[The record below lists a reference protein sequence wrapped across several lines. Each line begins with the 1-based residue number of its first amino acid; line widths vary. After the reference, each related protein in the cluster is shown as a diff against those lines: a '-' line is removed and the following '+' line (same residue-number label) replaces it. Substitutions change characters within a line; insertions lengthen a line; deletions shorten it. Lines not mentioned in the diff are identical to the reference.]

1 MMRVD
6 KYSVC
11 DGDDSHG
18 RGVGVIVLGR
28 RLSGARRGR
37 AGGLAI
43 AVLLALVL
51 SACGSKTSRVSE
63 SGQTAVASTGAASS
77 GSSRGG
83 AYYKDDGPDDVVPAN
98 LDEIPDATPRIEPL
112 HRPALRPYTVLG
124 QNFVPMTEL
133 KPFSQRGHASWYGRR
148 FHGNPTSN
156 GERYD
161 MYAMTAAHP
170 TLPIPSYVRVT
181 HLGNGRSVI
190 VRVNDRGPFLRGRV
204 IDLSYVAAHRLG
216 YINSGSA
223 HVEVE
228 TITHRDIEV
237 AMARGV
243 PAVPGLATGT
253 AIAQAPAGPVSVSS
267 GPTERAPPPQFMQ
280 VAALNPGPQPM
291 RPPVASADP
300 APASADAPTSVQL
313 IPVAAQ
319 EEGAYLQLGAFSTP
333 ANAETLVARIRNE
346 LAVFADRLQLLDDGG
361 RYRLHL
367 GPFASADHARVEAQ
381 RIGALLELQPFVVI
395 R

>member
-1 MMRVD
+1 MMRVK
-6 KYSVC
+6 KYSGC

-18 RGVGVIVLGR
+18 RDVGVTGLR
-28 RLSGARRGR
+28 HRLYGACGGQ
-37 AGGLAI
+37 AGGIAI
-43 AVLLALVL
+43 ALLLSLVL
-51 SACGSKTSRVSE
+51 SACGGKAPRVSD
-63 SGQTAVASTGAASS
+63 SGPAAVASTAAASG

-83 AYYKDDGPDDVVPAN
+83 AYYKDDGPHDVVPAN
-98 LDEIPDATPRIEPL
+98 LDDIPDATPRIEPL

-124 QNFVPMTEL
+124 QSFVPMTEL
-133 KPFSQRGHASWYGRR
+133 RPFSQRGHASWYGRR

-190 VRVNDRGPFLRGRV
+190 VRVNDRGPFLRGRI
-204 IDLSYVAAHRLG
+204 IDLSYAAAHRLG

-243 PAVPGLATGT
+243 LAVPGLAAGT
-253 AIAQAPAGPVSVSS
+253 AIAQAPPVPS
-267 GPTERAPPPQFMQ
+267 GPTQRAPPPRFMQ
-280 VAALNPGPQPM
+280 VAALDLGPQPM

-300 APASADAPTSVQL
+300 APASVAVPSSVQV

-333 ANAETLVARIRNE
+333 ANAETLVERIRSE

-361 RYRLHL
+361 RYRLQL

-381 RIGALLELQPFVVI
+381 RIGTLLELQPFVVV

>member
-1 MMRVD
+1 MMRVK
-6 KYSVC
+6 KYSR
-11 DGDDSHG
+11 GD
-18 RGVGVIVLGR
+18 GVGPR
-28 RLSGARRGR
+28 DRDSAARPAR
-37 AGGLAI
+37 AGAI
-43 AVLLALVL
+43 ATAAVMALVL
-51 SACGSKTSRVSE
+51 GGCGAKGGKVAESAPA
-63 SGQTAVASTGAASS
+63 AVATAPAGG

-83 AYYKDDGPDDVVPAN
+83 AYYKDDGPHDVVPAN
-98 LDEIPDATPRIEPL
+98 LDDIPDATPRIEPL

-124 QNFVPMTEL
+124 QHFVPMTEL

-170 TLPIPSYVRVT
+170 TLPIPTYVRVT
-181 HLGNGRSVI
+181 NLENGRSVI
-190 VRVNDRGPFLRGRV
+190 VRVNDRGPFLRGRI

-223 HVEVE
+223 NVQVE

-243 PAVPGLATGT
+243 PAVPGLAGGT
-253 AIAQAPAGPVSVSS
+253 AIAQAPVAPVSV
-267 GPTERAPPPQFMQ
+267 APAPMVATSPQFMP
-280 VAALNPGPQPM
+280 VAAIVPGAQATPGPLVQP
-291 RPPVASADP
+291 PPLP
-300 APASADAPTSVQL
+300 AAAAPTVQP

-319 EEGAYLQLGAFSTP
+319 EQGAYLQLGAFSTP

-346 LAVFADRLQLLDDGG
+346 LAMFADRLQLLDDGG
-361 RYRLHL
+361 RYRLQL

-381 RIGALLELQPFVVI
+381 RIGTLLELQPFVVI

>member
-1 MMRVD
+1 MMRVEND
-6 KYSVC
+6 SVC
-11 DGDDSHG
+11 DGGGSYGSAVTSH
-18 RGVGVIVLGR
+18 R
-28 RLSGARRGR
+28 RRVSGARYGR
-37 AGGLAI
+37 AGRVAF
-43 AVLLALVL
+43 AALLLLVL
-51 SACGSKTSRVSE
+51 GACGAKTARVSD
-63 SGQTAVASTGAASS
+63 SGPTTVATTAATSS
-77 GSSRGG
+77 GSSRAG
-83 AYYKDDGPDDVVPAN
+83 AYYKDDGPHDVVPAD
-98 LDEIPDATPRIEPL
+98 LDDIPDATPRIEPL

-133 KPFSQRGHASWYGRR
+133 RPFSQRGHASWYGRR

-190 VRVNDRGPFLRGRV
+190 VRVNDRGPFLRGRI

-228 TITHRDIEV
+228 TITHGDIEV

-243 PAVPGLATGT
+243 PAAPGLAAGT
-253 AIAQAPAGPVSVSS
+253 AIAQARPVPVSVPVSAA
-267 GPTERAPPPQFMQ
+267 PTERAPPPRLMQ
-280 VAALNPGPQPM
+280 VAVLDSGPQPL
-291 RPPVASADP
+291 RPPVASASQSP
-300 APASADAPTSVQL
+300 PPADAPSTVQL

-333 ANAETLVARIRNE
+333 ANAETLVARIRSE
-346 LAVFADRLQLLDDGG
+346 LAVFADRLHLLDDGG
-361 RYRLHL
+361 RYRLQL

-381 RIGALLELQPFVVI
+381 RIGTLLELQPFVVI